1 MKIEEF
7 ICNYAGSWTDKTGEI
22 NLEIIKDGSIKF
34 NKIEELEPFSHP
46 ASHYYGDYYVI
57 EFGSIANKYALKP
70 ENGILYLV
78 KFGKPVTTLGL
89 PDEKFIKLRKI

>member
-7 ICNYAGSWTDKTGEI
+7 ICNYAGSWIDKTGEI
-22 NLEIIKDGSIKF
+22 NLDVFKDESIRFK
-34 NKIEELEPFSHP
+34 KIEEFGPFNHP
-46 ASHYYGDYYVI
+46 ASYYVDGYYVI
-57 EFGSIANKYALKP
+57 EIGPIAYKYALKP

-78 KFGKPVTTLGL
+78 KFGKPGTTLGL